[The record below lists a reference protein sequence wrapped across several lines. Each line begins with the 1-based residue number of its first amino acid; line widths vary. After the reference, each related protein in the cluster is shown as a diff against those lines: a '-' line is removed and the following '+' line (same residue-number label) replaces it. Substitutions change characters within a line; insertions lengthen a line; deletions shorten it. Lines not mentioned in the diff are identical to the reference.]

1 MKNPMKF
8 QARDTGGTI
17 RRDTMIGTAVMLLI
31 ESGLIGTAAAMDG
44 ISADAAEPEQHA
56 GGEAARKAARPISSS
71 KPLPDSHVGTDNHLH
86 PVPPEHPNDTVD
98 QSPVDFSR
106 IGVDG
111 LHHPR
116 ELGDAPFIHGTGHPR
131 FGHSGAELGAGR
143 VFPHH
148 GHEASGTDIS
158 QSAEQ
163 PASTPEDPASDPD
176 PNQEANVRLGTDE
189 KDTIEGGE
197 DNDYIFG
204 RDGND
209 LLFGRGGNDR
219 LLGGRGDDI
228 LSGGN
233 GDDFLV
239 GDKGNDEMTG
249 GAGADTFLFRAGYGH
264 DTVMDFK
271 AGGDRDIIEVAKS
284 EFADFVALSHSL
296 TSTDL
301 GTVLTLHDGST
312 LTLSHVPL
320 SSLSASDFRFEV

>member
-8 QARDTGGTI
+8 QQRDPGSAI
-17 RRDTMIGTAVMLLI
+17 RRDTMIGTAVMLLV
-31 ESGLIGTAAAMDG
+31 ETALIGTAAAMDG
-44 ISADAAEPEQHA
+44 IRADAAEQEQHTGA
-56 GGEAARKAARPISSS
+56 EAARKGARPFSSS
-71 KPLPDSHVGTDNHLH
+71 KPLPDTHIGSGNHPH
-86 PVPPEHPNDTVD
+86 GVPSEPPDD
-98 QSPVDFSR
+98 GGDLSPVDFSR

-116 ELGDAPFIHGTGHPR
+116 ELGDAPFMHGIGHARFDDGAGQGNFGTGR
-131 FGHSGAELGAGR
+131 SFGHQGHGATGADLS
-143 VFPHH
+143 
-148 GHEASGTDIS
+148 EAGED
-158 QSAEQ
+158 
-163 PASTPEDPASDPD
+163 PASTPEDPDTEP
-176 PNQEANVRLGTDE
+176 QEANVRLGTDG

-197 DNDYIFG
+197 DSDYIFG
-204 RDGND
+204 RDGDD

-233 GDDFLV
+233 GNDFIV

-271 AGGDRDIIEVAKS
+271 AGGDLDVIEVAKS
-284 EFADFVALSHSL
+284 EFADFAALSHSL
-296 TSTDL
+296 TASDL
-301 GTVLTLHDGST
+301 GAVLTLHDGST